1 MTNKEFKK
9 ILEETASD
17 FFESELWDEHVAKIL
32 EAIRN
37 REKKDE
43 GE

>member
-1 MTNKEFKK
+1 MNNKEFKK
-9 ILEETASD
+9 ILEEIASN
-17 FFESELWDEHVAKIL
+17 FFEGELYDEHVAKIR

>member
-9 ILEETASD
+9 ILEELATD
-17 FFESELWDEHVAKIL
+17 FFEGELWDEHVATIL
-32 EAIRN
+32 EAMRN
-37 REKKDE
+37 KEKKDE